1 MPFKPKIVDYEP
13 VFPSR
18 ARRDSDFH
26 AQPESWPSSD
36 KFDSFDNPAIKPAAP
51 VNEEAANNTTL
62 LTTSADWIRRK
73 GHTISFSALFV
84 FTIILYFRPY
94 ELIPGLSSFKS
105 MAFYV
110 GIVTLAIYAI
120 TELAVEGNL
129 TARTREINLALLLG
143 VAALLSI
150 PFAINPGEAWK
161 TFSELLV
168 KALLIFIVIV
178 NVVRT
183 KHRLY
188 LMIMLALVV
197 SVYLSIYAIQD
208 YQSGIFGIGEAE
220 TLRIKG
226 RIHGLFDNPND
237 LALHLV
243 SIAPIA
249 VGLAFAKRGM
259 WTKFVYLGAAFLM
272 VAAVVVTFSRG
283 GFIGLVAVS
292 FFLLW
297 RLGRKQRG
305 LSMAVFVLLIVFFFA
320 FAPGSYGSRLSTIFN
335 TASDITGS
343 ASQRNQVLK
352 RSIFVTLRYPLLG
365 VGLGNFHYKSFQE
378 LGTHNAYTQVGS
390 EMGIPA
396 MVLYIMF
403 LVYPYKRLKEIE
415 KATDGNKNE
424 RYYYYLS
431 IGLRAGLI
439 GYMVASF
446 FAAVAYQWY
455 IWYLVGYA
463 IALRRIY
470 LAHTQKVLSPAG
482 QTPPAKPAEVRSL
495 A

>member
-1 MPFKPKIVDYEP
+1 MPLEPKIGDYESVVP
-13 VFPSR
+13 GR
-18 ARRDSDFH
+18 ARRDRDFH
-26 AQPESWPSSD
+26 AQPETWPRAEKFKS
-36 KFDSFDNPAIKPAAP
+36 FDSAVARPAPPTDQQAAGEP
-51 VNEEAANNTTL
+51 TVW
-62 LTTSADWIRRK
+62 TTSADWIRRK
-73 GHTISFSALFV
+73 GHGITFVALFV
-84 FTIILYFRPY
+84 FSVVLYLRPY
-94 ELIPGLSSFKS
+94 ELIPALSGIKS

-120 TELAVEGNL
+120 TQIVVEGNL
-129 TARTREINLALLLG
+129 TTRTREVNLILLLG

-168 KALLIFIVIV
+168 KTLLIFIVIV

-183 KHRLY
+183 DRRLRL
-188 LMIMLALVV
+188 LMLLALGV
-197 SVYLSIYAIQD
+197 SVYLSIAAIQD
-208 YQSGIFGIGEAE
+208 YRAGLFGIGTEI
-220 TLRIKG
+220 TSRIMGRIK
-226 RIHGLFDNPND
+226 GLFDNPND

-243 SIAPIA
+243 TMVPIA
-249 VGLAFAKRGM
+249 VGLAMAKAGM
-259 WTKFVYLGAAFLM
+259 LRKFVYIGAACLM
-272 VAAVVVTFSRG
+272 VAAIVVTFSRG
-283 GFIGLVAVS
+283 GFLGLVAVS
-292 FFLLW
+292 FFLVLK
-297 RLGRKQRG
+297 LGRKQRFPT
-305 LSMAVFVLLIVFFFA
+305 MAGFFLAVVLFFA
-320 FAPGSYGSRLSTIFN
+320 LAPGGYGSRLSTIFN
-335 TASDITGS
+335 ISGDLTGS
-343 ASQRNQVLK
+343 GSQRNQVLK
-352 RSIFVTLRYPLLG
+352 RSILVTLRYPLFG

-396 MVLYIMF
+396 MIMYIMF

-415 KATDGNKNE
+415 KATDGKKDE

-455 IWYLVGYA
+455 IYYLVGYA

-470 LAHTQKVLSPAG
+470 LSRTEK
-482 QTPPAKPAEVRSL
+482 EL
-495 A
+495 AADLRG